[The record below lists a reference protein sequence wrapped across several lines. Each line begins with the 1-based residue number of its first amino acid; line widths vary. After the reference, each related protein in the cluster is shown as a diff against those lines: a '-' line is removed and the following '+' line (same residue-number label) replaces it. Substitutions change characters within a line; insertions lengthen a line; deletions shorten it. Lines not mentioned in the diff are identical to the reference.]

1 MAKTEFKTL
10 DEVFELMKDEY
21 RKMLVKDEYRKK
33 ITSVEELKE
42 KIHILNEANMKLENE
57 LGSLSDFYTQKISV
71 LESKNNELQNYVED
85 LKLKLGE
92 TLQQL
97 GTANLVIKQ
106 VADSWSGIAG
116 KQWCPV
122 FDYIERFD
130 VK

>member
-10 DEVFELMKDEY
+10 DEVFMIMKDEY
-21 RKMLVKDEYRKK
+21 RKKNP
-33 ITSVEELKE
+33 SVAELKK
-42 KIHILNEANMKLENE
+42 KIHILNEANMNLENE
-57 LGSLSDFYTQKISV
+57 LGSLSDFYKQQISV
-71 LESKNNELQNYVED
+71 LESKNNELQNCVED

-106 VADSWSGIAG
+106 VADSWCGIAG